1 MMSAGVPIAE
11 SDWSVSATRGDLM
24 SAKYDLERKID
35 RLDGKIDRVKADLL
49 VQMKGVQLG
58 VVRMIWIAAGA
69 MGAVGILLRFF

>member
-1 MMSAGVPIAE
+1 
-11 SDWSVSATRGDLM
+11 M

-35 RLDGKIDRVKADLL
+35 RLDGKIDQVKADLQ

>member
-1 MMSAGVPIAE
+1 
-11 SDWSVSATRGDLM
+11 M

-35 RLDGKIDRVKADLL
+35 RLDGKIDQVKADLQ

-58 VVRMIWIAAGA
+58 VIRMIWIAAGA